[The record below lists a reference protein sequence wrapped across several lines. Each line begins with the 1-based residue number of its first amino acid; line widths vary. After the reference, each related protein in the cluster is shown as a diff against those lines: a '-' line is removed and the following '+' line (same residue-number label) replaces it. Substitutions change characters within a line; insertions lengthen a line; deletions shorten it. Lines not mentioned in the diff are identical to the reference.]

1 MKLWFNTYYSAKL
14 KKNIIVQWMNLE
26 LVSECQL
33 PECQLPKCQLPKC
46 QLYKILS
53 CITPVT
59 ASFLLKTP
67 DSFHLLDIW
76 VRLLYYSVC
85 CASLLGDYCCV
96 SHHKFKVVAMITVIL
111 SMSQSSSWHY
121 QDFPVDIFG
130 SWLFGSCAFCK
141 KMEFRAIEGCNK
153 PRQLERQSMSYTVAN
168 LDITWQQ
175 KLETSSSC

>member
-85 CASLLGDYCCV
+85 CTSLLGDYCCV
-96 SHHKFKVVAMITVIL
+96 SYHKFKVVAMITVIL

-121 QDFPVDIFG
+121 QDFPVDFLG
-130 SWLFGSCAFCK
+130 
-141 KMEFRAIEGCNK
+141 
-153 PRQLERQSMSYTVAN
+153 V
-168 LDITWQQ
+168 DILGVVHSVRKWSFVLLRGATNQDNWKDNQWATLLQ
-175 KLETSSSC
+175 I